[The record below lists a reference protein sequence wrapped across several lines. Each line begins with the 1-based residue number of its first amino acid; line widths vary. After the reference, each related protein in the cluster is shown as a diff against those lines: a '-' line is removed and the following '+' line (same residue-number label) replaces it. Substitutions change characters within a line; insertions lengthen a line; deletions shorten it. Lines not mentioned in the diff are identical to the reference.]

1 MTPRELQAE
10 ILTGAKA
17 AECLPLVHDNA
28 APPITAE
35 QVKPKDAAIAAILNG
50 YLKRNMTRKIG
61 VDDVLGE
68 LGVAT
73 GATIYEKLQSL
84 APNSTP
90 IRLALGLLERNKLD
104 IAHPQ
109 TQGAIGALPQPPFT
123 PDEIAALQGMAYQPV
138 TVTMEQVGIALRGPW
153 GDE

>member
-10 ILTGAKA
+10 ILTGTKA
-17 AECLPLVHDNA
+17 AECLPFVHDDA
-28 APPITAE
+28 APRITAE

-50 YLKRNMTRKIG
+50 AITRLSRRKIG

-73 GATIYEKLQSL
+73 GSAIYEKLQSL
-84 APNSTP
+84 APTNTP
-90 IRLALGLLERNKLD
+90 IRLALGLLDRNKLD

-123 PDEIAALQGMAYQPV
+123 PEEIAALQGMAYQPV
-138 TVTMEQVGIALRGPW
+138 TVTMEQVGVALRGPW

>member
-1 MTPRELQAE
+1 MTPRELQVE
-10 ILTGAKA
+10 ILTGPKA
-17 AECLPLVHDNA
+17 ADCLPFVHDNA
-28 APPITAE
+28 APIISAE

-50 YLKRNMTRKIG
+50 YLTRTTARKIG

-73 GATIYEKLQSL
+73 GSAIYEKLQGL
-84 APNSTP
+84 APTNTP

-123 PDEIAALQGMAYQPV
+123 ADEIAALQGMAFQSV
-138 TVTMEQVGIALRGPW
+138 TITMEQVGIALRGPW

>member
-17 AECLPLVHDNA
+17 AECLPFIHDGA
-28 APPITAE
+28 MPVITAGE
-35 QVKPKDAAIAAILNG
+35 VKPKDAAIAAILSG
-50 YLKRNMTRKIG
+50 YLKRNTARKIG
-61 VDDVLGE
+61 IDDVLGE
-68 LGVAT
+68 LGVTVGSA
-73 GATIYEKLQSL
+73 IYEKLQSL
-84 APNSTP
+84 APASTP
-90 IRLALGLLERNKLD
+90 VRLALGLLDRNKLD

-123 PDEIAALQGMAYQPV
+123 PAEIAALQGMAYQPV
-138 TVTMEQVGIALRGPW
+138 TVTMEQVGVALRGPW